1 MVMKIKHIYFYKEHK
16 TSCQISMDETATS
29 FRRGN
34 DREKRQSEQENR
46 TFGVREI
53 VSKICQSKE
62 CLGKILLVYYPC
74 IIDNG

>member
-53 VSKICQSKE
+53 VSKIC
-62 CLGKILLVYYPC
+62 
-74 IIDNG
+74 